1 MNQPLAKKERITS
14 VDMLRG
20 LVMIIMALDHMRDYT
35 SYYHFSPEDITKTTV
50 PLFFTR
56 WVTHFCAPVF
66 MFVAGVGS
74 GLGEINGKTK
84 KQLAHFLWTR
94 GLWLVLLELTVVKL
108 GWTFNFTNHTI
119 YLLVI
124 WALGMSMITLAP
136 LIYVPKKWLLI
147 FGLVM
152 VFGHNLL
159 DGIKPELFGSL
170 DFVWIILHVQSTF
183 HLGGLEFLAYYPVI
197 PWIGV
202 MALGYVFA
210 DFYRKDAK
218 IRQRKIFILGVI
230 ISLLFFVIRGIN
242 IYGDMSPWSEQTT
255 FGMTV
260 VSFFNVTKY
269 PPSLSYLLMT
279 IGPSIMLLAVFERV
293 RGPIADFMIVFGR
306 VPMFFYI
313 VHLYVIHCI
322 ALVLG
327 LLQGYSVFDMLKD
340 FDELPADYGVG
351 LVSTYILWVLLIIV
365 SFYMCRS
372 YIKFKK
378 GKTHPFYSYI

>member
-1 MNQPLAKKERITS
+1 MSQPLVEKERILS

-20 LVMIIMALDHMRDYT
+20 LVMIVMALDHMRDYT
-35 SYYHFSPEDITKTTV
+35 SYYHFSPEDLSQTTI
-50 PLFFTR
+50 PLFITR

-66 MFVAGVGS
+66 MFVAGVGT
-74 GLGEINGKTK
+74 GLGEINGKSK
-84 KQLAHFLWTR
+84 KQLSHFLWTR

-124 WALGMSMITLAP
+124 WALGMSMITLAA
-136 LIYVPKKWLLI
+136 LIYIPKKWLLI
-147 FGLVM
+147 FGLIM

-159 DGIKPELFGSL
+159 DGVNPESFGSL
-170 DFVWIILHVQSTF
+170 SFLWKILHVQSSF
-183 HLGGLEFLAYYPVI
+183 FLGSFEFLGYYPVI

-210 DFYRKDAK
+210 DFYRMESKA
-218 IRQRKIFILGVI
+218 RQQKMMLLGIVVT
-230 ISLLFFVIRGIN
+230 LLFFIIRGVN
-242 IYGDMSPWSEQTT
+242 IYGDMNPWSVQSTA
-255 FGMTV
+255 GMTM

-279 IGPSIMLLAVFERV
+279 LGPSIILLAVFERIH
-293 RGPIADFMIVFGR
+293 GKLSDFLIVFGR

-313 VHLYVIHCI
+313 VHIYFIHAMAVI
-322 ALVLG
+322 LG
-327 LLQGYSVFDMLKD
+327 LFQGYSFFDMSKD
-340 FDELPADYGVG
+340 FEKLPSEYGFG
-351 LVSTYILWVLLIIV
+351 LPVTYILWILLTVVLYYL
-365 SFYMCRS
+365 CRS

-378 GKTHPFYSYI
+378 GKTHPFFSYI

>member
-1 MNQPLAKKERITS
+1 MSQLAFKKERILS

-20 LVMIIMALDHMRDYT
+20 MVMIVMALDHIRDYT
-35 SYYHFSPEDITKTTV
+35 SVYHFAPTDLTQTTI
-50 PLFFTR
+50 PLFITR

-66 MFVAGVGS
+66 MFVAGVGV
-74 GLGEINGKTK
+74 GLGEINGKSK
-84 KQLAHFLWTR
+84 KELSYFLWTR

-124 WALGMSMITLAP
+124 WALGMSMITLAA
-136 LIYVPKKWLLI
+136 LIYVPKKWLSI
-147 FGLVM
+147 FGLIM

-159 DGIKPELFGSL
+159 DGINPESFGSL
-170 DFVWIILHVQSTF
+170 SFLWKILHVQSTF
-183 HLGGLEFLAYYPVI
+183 YLGHIEFLAYYPVI

-210 DFYRKDAK
+210 SYYRLEVK
-218 IRQRKIFILGVI
+218 IRQPKILLLGAVTT
-230 ISLLFFVIRGIN
+230 LLFLVIRGSN
-242 IYGDMSPWSEQTT
+242 IYGDMSPWSVQSTI
-255 FGMTV
+255 GMTI

-279 IGPSIMLLAVFERV
+279 LGPSIMLLAVFERIKGKV
-293 RGPIADFMIVFGR
+293 SNFLIVFGR

-313 VHLYVIHCI
+313 VHLYLIHT
-322 ALVLG
+322 LSVLLG
-327 LLQGYSVFDMLKD
+327 WYQGYSLAEMANDFEVFPPN
-340 FDELPADYGVG
+340 FGIG
-351 LVSTYILWVLLIIV
+351 LVGTYVYWILLIV
-365 SFYMCRS
+365 LSYFLCKS

-378 GKTHPFYSYI
+378 GRKHPFFSYI